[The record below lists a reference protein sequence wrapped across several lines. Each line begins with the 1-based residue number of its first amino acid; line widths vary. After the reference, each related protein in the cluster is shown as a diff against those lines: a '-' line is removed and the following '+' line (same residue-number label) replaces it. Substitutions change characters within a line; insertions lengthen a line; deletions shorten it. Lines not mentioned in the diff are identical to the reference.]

1 MGIIDAFDQLLQTV
15 MSSMKMHINDY
26 CELETTEGEYNLV
39 TKDGS
44 MATII
49 RYEGFRNLISAN
61 EFDTFSSDL
70 AHRIQPF
77 LNKRGHQLQV
87 VYIREIDPTSEL
99 NTILQPSY
107 DTCKELRMDLS
118 DLLDDARDTLARVC
132 L

>member
-49 RYEGFRNLISAN
+49 RYEGFRNLISAMN
-61 EFDTFSSDL
+61 STLSPVILLIASS
-70 AHRIQPF
+70 RF
-77 LNKRGHQLQV
+77 LTSAAINYRLFTYV
-87 VYIREIDPTSEL
+87 RLIRPV
-99 NTILQPSY
+99 N
-107 DTCKELRMDLS
+107 
-118 DLLDDARDTLARVC
+118 
-132 L
+132 